1 MFRNHIGITLP
12 PCQIYCTGSGR
23 KINSI
28 KLQNFHSGPPKSQI
42 KLQRHKYIYPKM
54 IPCHVLELLYAGA
67 EPASFRRIKP
77 KLKQHSICRLT
88 ANQYIR
94 DLVPSR
100 GRCFSYDGLSQHYV
114 DTIADRRHFPL
125 WCSTVRNPSSK
136 CTGRANLITLPTIHA
151 TASVVRTPVT
161 IG

>member
-1 MFRNHIGITLP
+1 
-12 PCQIYCTGSGR
+12 
-23 KINSI
+23 
-28 KLQNFHSGPPKSQI
+28 
-42 KLQRHKYIYPKM
+42 M

-114 DTIADRRHFPL
+114 DVRPISTYCNLHCDQNRQLPIEDTFPFGAVQYVTRQVNAL
-125 WCSTVRNPSSK
+125 G
-136 CTGRANLITLPTIHA
+136 GRT
-151 TASVVRTPVT
+151 
-161 IG
+161 